1 MKRVIVSATAVV
13 ALAIGT
19 VAGLAL
25 SSTVNPKLVVSC
37 EAKSCSVQLPGA
49 ALNEMNETMIRTM
62 SQAAESEKASEQ
74 AFLKELNNK
83 LFEQAPAQHDA
94 TTEDSDAEFVQEIKK
109 FFQ

>member
-74 AFLKELNNK
+74 AF
-83 LFEQAPAQHDA
+83 
-94 TTEDSDAEFVQEIKK
+94 
-109 FFQ
+109 